1 MSRKIIVIEGVSPKG
16 HVDFNKQIIEYLNG
30 SIEAI
35 FIGES
40 IKSNYNISQVKFFD
54 DSFVYK
60 NRLRHAI
67 GFLLAI
73 YDIYKVTKNS
83 KVDTYLLLSY
93 DILSLPVIAL
103 YAKLAGI
110 KIISCEHNTIPTSL
124 IKKFIQR
131 VSNNVGRICFMPSV
145 AKIYERLGCNV
156 LSTKLPL
163 PDFGK
168 KTDRNLTPSD
178 YIFCPSASSDES
190 RIISVATR
198 NPKLKFLVK
207 SSKTYNLGN
216 VSCET
221 FFDDYIG
228 CISRSLAVYI
238 PMKNN
243 HRISGPLLDAV
254 SLGKQVIL
262 PPGEL
267 FDFAVDNFP
276 NNVIPESNV
285 SIDFEFESVYVDVE
299 HYNSNIK
306 SEINFFVLD
315 INDTQ

>member
-40 IKSNYNISQVKFFD
+40 IKSNYNLSEVKSFD

-60 NRLRHAI
+60 DRLRHAI
-67 GFLLAI
+67 GFLFAI
-73 YDIYKVTKNS
+73 YDVYKVTKNS

-93 DILSLPVIAL
+93 DILSLPIIAL

-110 KIISCEHNTIPTSL
+110 KMIACEHNTIPTSL
-124 IKKFIQR
+124 IKKLLQR
-131 VSNNVGRICFMPSV
+131 ISNNIGRICFMPSV
-145 AKIYERLGCNV
+145 AKIYEQLGCNV
-156 LSTKLPL
+156 LLTKLPL

-168 KTDRNLTPSD
+168 KTDRKLTASD

-190 RIISVATR
+190 RLISVATK

-207 SSKTYNLGN
+207 SSRKYDLEN
-216 VSCET
+216 VLCEA

-228 CISRSLAVYI
+228 YISRCSAVYI

-243 HRISGPLLDAV
+243 HRISGPLLDAI

-276 NNVIPESNV
+276 NNIVPESIL
-285 SIDFEFESVYVDVE
+285 SIDFEFENVYVDVE
-299 HYNSNIK
+299 RYNSNIK
-306 SEINFFVLD
+306 SEINCFVLD
-315 INDTQ
+315 INDTK